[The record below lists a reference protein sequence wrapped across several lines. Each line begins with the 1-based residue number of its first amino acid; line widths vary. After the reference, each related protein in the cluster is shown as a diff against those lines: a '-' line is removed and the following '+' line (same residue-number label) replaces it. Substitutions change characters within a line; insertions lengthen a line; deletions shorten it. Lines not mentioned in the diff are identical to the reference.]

1 MVYVHVCLYACTR
14 LFVPTLPDSTPTP
27 RAADVMIGCTAN
39 AVRSCDPIEAA
50 EATDGVK
57 RQVISVFGPNSV
69 TNCQLR
75 EYAARGVSVGVIRL
89 GSHPCI
95 HMVGREPCI
104 HMTGWAHSPVY
115 T

>member
-1 MVYVHVCLYACTR
+1 
-14 LFVPTLPDSTPTP
+14 
-27 RAADVMIGCTAN
+27 MIGCTAN

-75 EYAARGVSVGVIRL
+75 EYASRCVNVGVVRV
-89 GSHPCI
+89 GS
-95 HMVGREPCI
+95 
-104 HMTGWAHSPVY
+104 
-115 T
+115 